1 MTRQDFQQKKQRVAR
16 RLTALALFLAVLGP
30 GIITANVDNDAGGI
44 AVYSVAGAN
53 YGYTLLWVLIPTT
66 LALIVIQEMCSRM
79 GVVTSKGLADLVRE
93 NFGAK
98 ITVWFMLA
106 LVVTN
111 ATNTMAEF
119 SGIAESGSIFGISKY
134 IIVPICAFLVWAL
147 VLKGTYAT
155 VEKIFLVACLVYLAY
170 PISGFLAHPHW
181 GDVLRHTVDPV
192 TIAGGGLFRSEYLV
206 MVISVI
212 GTTIAPWMQFYLQSS
227 IVDKGTRIEQYGW
240 GRFEV
245 ILGCLIAII
254 IAFFITVSCGAT
266 IYGHGAEI
274 KTAGEAAVALRPLA
288 GKFASWLFA
297 IGLFNASLFAASI
310 LPLSTSLTV
319 CEGIGWEK
327 GVDRSF
333 REAREFY
340 LLYTFLIVIGAA
352 TVLMPGMTKER
363 LLSIMVISQFLNG
376 LLLPILLILMQ
387 RLINNEELMGK
398 HVNSRGYNI
407 IAWTTAI
414 GIGLLSIILAII
426 TLLPLLH

>member
-1 MTRQDFQQKKQRVAR
+1 MTRQDFHQKKQNVKR

-30 GIITANVDNDAGGI
+30 GMITANVDNDAGGI

-53 YGYTLLWVLIPTT
+53 FGYTLLWILIPTT

-79 GVVTSKGLADLVRE
+79 GVVTSKGLADLIRE
-93 NFGAK
+93 NFGVK

-106 LVVTN
+106 LIVTN

-119 SGIAESGSIFGISKY
+119 SGIAESGAIFGISKY
-134 IIVPICAFLVWAL
+134 IIVPICAILVWAL
-147 VLKGTYAT
+147 VLKGTYAM

-170 PISGFLAHPHW
+170 PISGILAHPNW
-181 GDVLRHTVDPV
+181 MDVLSHTINPV
-192 TIAGGGLFRSEYLV
+192 TIINATPIRSEYLI
-206 MVISVI
+206 MIISVI

-245 ILGCLIAII
+245 ILGCVIAIV
-254 IAFFITVSCGAT
+254 IAFFITVACGAT
-266 IYGHGAEI
+266 IAGHGKDI
-274 KTAGEAAVALRPLA
+274 QTAGDAAVALQPLA
-288 GKFASWLFA
+288 GDFAVYLFA

-340 LLYTFLIVIGAA
+340 LLYTFLIAIGAV
-352 TVLMPGMTKER
+352 TVLLPGITKEI
-363 LLSIMVISQFLNG
+363 LLNIMVISQFLNG
-376 LLLPILLILMQ
+376 LLLPVLLILMQ
-387 RLINNEELMGK
+387 RLVNDKELMGK
-398 HVNSRGYNI
+398 HVNSRSYNI
-407 IAWTTAI
+407 VAWATAI
-414 GIGLLSIILAII
+414 GIGLLSIALAII
-426 TLLPLLH
+426 TLMSQGN

>member
-1 MTRQDFQQKKQRVAR
+1 MSEQTTSRKQMVRR

-53 YGYTLLWVLIPTT
+53 FGYTLLWVLIPTT

-79 GVVTSKGLADLVRE
+79 GVVTSKGLADLIRE
-93 NFGAK
+93 NFGVR
-98 ITVWFMLA
+98 ITVWLMLA
-106 LVVTN
+106 LVITN

-119 SGIAESGSIFGISKY
+119 SGIAEAGSIFGLSKY
-134 IIVPICAFLVWAL
+134 IVVPFCALLVWGL

-170 PISGFLAHPHW
+170 PISGILAHPHW
-181 GDVLRHTVDPV
+181 GEVLSSTFNPMTVIHTAK
-192 TIAGGGLFRSEYLV
+192 INSSYLV
-206 MVISVI
+206 MIISVI

-245 ILGCLIAII
+245 ILGCVIAIV

-266 IYGHGAEI
+266 IYGHDTAI
-274 KTAGEAAVALRPLA
+274 RTAGEAAVALKPLA
-288 GKFASWLFA
+288 GKFASLLFA
-297 IGLFNASLFAASI
+297 IGLFNASVFAASI

-340 LLYTFLIVIGAA
+340 ALYTFLIIVGAV
-352 TVLMPGMTKER
+352 TVLLPGMTKMR
-363 LLSIMVISQFLNG
+363 LLNIMVISQFLNG
-376 LLLPILLILMQ
+376 LLLPVLLILMQ
-387 RLINNEELMGK
+387 KLINNKELMGEYS
-398 HVNSRGYNI
+398 NSRSYNFV
-407 IAWTTAI
+407 AWATAI
-414 GIGLLSIILAII
+414 GIGLLSIALAIM
-426 TLLPLLH
+426 TMMGKA